1 MQIQPRGADIIIT
14 QITHFN
20 LTQTLDCGQCF
31 RWTKSIDSELETL
44 YFGIV
49 AGKPLLIGQSN
60 DDSVTL
66 YNTSLEDFNAIW
78 LEYFD
83 FNRDYTN
90 IKNLLSQNETLKIA
104 SDFAPGIRVLKQ
116 YPWETLCSFIMSQ
129 NNNIKRIKG
138 IIAKLCEC
146 FGEEIAPQQYAFPT
160 AQVLAKLTVEDL
172 APLKS
177 GFRARYLLDAATKVA
192 SGEIDLESLYTLPL
206 PEAEK
211 ELTKIVG
218 VGVKVAQ
225 CVLLYGFGRIECFPI
240 DVWIKRA
247 MSTLFPD
254 GLPEYTLAYAGIAQQ
269 YIFHYARNSPE
280 IFE

>member
-1 MQIQPRGADIIIT
+1 MQIQQINCDIIIT
-14 QITHFN
+14 EIHHFD
-20 LTQTLDCGQCF
+20 LSQTLDCGQCF
-31 RWTKSIDSELETL
+31 RWIMQPTSTPDQL

-49 AGKPLLIGQSN
+49 DGKALTIRQSEN
-60 DDSVTL
+60 KTLTL
-66 YNTSLEDFNAIW
+66 YNTSIQDLEEIW

-83 FNRDYTN
+83 LNRDYTY
-90 IKNLLSQNETLKIA
+90 IKNLLSTHETLKVA

-116 YPWETLCSFIMSQ
+116 QPWETLCSFIMSQ

-146 FGEEIAPQQYAFPT
+146 FGEEIAPGYYNFPS
-160 AQVLAKLTVEDL
+160 AQVISELSIEDL

-177 GFRARYLLDAATKVA
+177 GFRARYLLDAANKVA
-192 SGEIDLESLYTLPL
+192 SGEVDLQSLYTLPIAD
-206 PEAEK
+206 AEK
-211 ELTKIVG
+211 QLTKIVG

-247 MSTLFPD
+247 MATLFPE
-254 GLPEYTLAYAGIAQQ
+254 GLPEYALAYAGIAQQ

-280 IFE
+280 LFE

>member
-1 MQIQPRGADIIIT
+1 MQIKQCESDIIIT
-14 QITHFN
+14 ELTHFN
-20 LTQTLDCGQCF
+20 LAQTLDCGQCF
-31 RWTKSIDSELETL
+31 RWTMQPANGAQQL

-49 AGKPLLIGQSN
+49 DARPLTIAQSEN
-60 DDSVTL
+60 GIVTL
-66 YNTSLEDFNAIW
+66 YNTTLQDVNDFW

-83 FNRDYTN
+83 FNRDYSY
-90 IKNLLSQNETLKIA
+90 IKTLLSTDETLKTA

-116 YPWETLCSFIMSQ
+116 QPWETLCSFIMSQ

-146 FGEEIAPQQYAFPT
+146 FGEEITSGHYAFPS
-160 AQVLAKLTVEDL
+160 AEVLAKLSLEDL

-192 SGEIDLESLYTLPL
+192 NGEIDLPSLYTLPL

-247 MSTLFPD
+247 MVTLFPN
-254 GLPEYTLAYAGIAQQ
+254 GLPEYALAYAGIAQQ

-280 IFE
+280 LFE

>member
-1 MQIQPRGADIIIT
+1 MQIQPQGADIIIT

-31 RWTKSIDSELETL
+31 RWTKNIDSELETL

-49 AGKPLLIGQSN
+49 AGKPLTIGQSN
-60 DDSVTL
+60 DGSVTL
-66 YNTSLEDFNAIW
+66 YNTSLEDFNTIW

-83 FNRDYTN
+83 FNRDYTY

-146 FGEEIAPQQYAFPT
+146 FGEEIAPQQYAFPS

-247 MSTLFPD
+247 MGTLFPD

>member
-83 FNRDYTN
+83 FNRDYTD